1 MHGSPSKRSFFKLK
15 QWVIGID
22 FDNTIVSY
30 DSLFYQIALEQQLI
44 GISTNPG
51 KKVIR
56 DMIRL
61 LPDGENRWQELQAL
75 VYGPRI
81 QGAVLID
88 GVRDFIS
95 SCRASDYKVHIV
107 SHKTEVANFGDPK
120 LSLRKAALDWMEQ
133 NGFFEATGLGFSQ
146 NDVYFGATRQEKLAH
161 IARLGCT
168 HFIDDLEEVFL
179 EPGFPMKIH
188 KILYAPQDSETTAS
202 LPSDVMLLPT
212 WQKITEYI
220 FFTL

>member
-1 MHGSPSKRSFFKLK
+1 MHCGPSKRSVFKLK
-15 QWVIGID
+15 VIGID

-44 GISTNPG
+44 EISTNPG

-61 LPDGENRWQELQAL
+61 LPEGENRWRELQAL

-88 GVRDFIS
+88 GVGDFIS
-95 SCRASDYKVHIV
+95 RCRAAGYQVYIV

-120 LSLRKAALDWMEQ
+120 LSLRQAALDWMKQ
-133 NGFFEATGLGFSQ
+133 NRFFETTGLGFSQ
-146 NDVYFGATRQEKLAH
+146 SDVYFGATRQEKLAH
-161 IARLGCT
+161 ITRLGCT

-179 EPGFPMKIH
+179 EPGFPISVH
-188 KILYAPQDSETTAS
+188 KILYTPQESEPSTH
-202 LPSDVMLLPT
+202 LPSDVVVLPS
-212 WQKITEYI
+212 WQKITEHI
-220 FFTL
+220 FYE